1 MGSGTAAAGPS
12 HTALGGAA
20 AAAEA
25 LCGAVGSG
33 DSLRSATQALGA
45 PFQLH
50 QFLEKVPRGPFWQAV
65 SLCDGCRSRAP
76 MPRSVQSLKAR
87 MGQYLAAR
95 KQLAGRA
102 PMGPTPL
109 QLGPTYSCT
118 VARATAQHGA
128 QHTTGCREKPS
139 ATPTHAVASHPN
151 IRSLPNCCR
160 ASQKCARSRQ

>member
-12 HTALGGAA
+12 HTALGGA

-50 QFLEKVPRGPFWQAV
+50 QFLEKVPRGTFWQAV

-118 VARATAQHGA
+118 ARGA
-128 QHTTGCREKPS
+128 AHDWMQRKAFRNPY
-139 ATPTHAVASHPN
+139 P
-151 IRSLPNCCR
+151 RCCI
-160 ASQKCARSRQ
+160 AP